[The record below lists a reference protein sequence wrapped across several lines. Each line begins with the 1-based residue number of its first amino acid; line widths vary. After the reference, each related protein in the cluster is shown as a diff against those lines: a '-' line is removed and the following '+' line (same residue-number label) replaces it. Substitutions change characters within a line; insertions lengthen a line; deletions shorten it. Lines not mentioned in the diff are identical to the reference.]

1 MPLDA
6 IPVKTYHTLFCPVY
20 VLDARAQSAGG
31 PGPPKWEPR
40 SRIGVYLGHSPFH
53 AGSVALVFNPRTGR
67 VSPQYHVVFDDTFST
82 VPYMDAGTEPPHWHD
97 LLKYSSE
104 KATDEDFDLAK
115 EWMNMVD
122 KMPDQAQVSMP
133 TAEGCITDPFVVVS
147 EGQPTT
153 HPAGTNASPSQ
164 TPPNSADLSSLTL
177 GMQVSEGGNK
187 RALAKVSSSSNAGA
201 SSLSKTRR
209 LFPSDNVVSKSRDD
223 FGANATPEPTSND
236 HLLMPSCINLHE
248 SGLRCSPRLQEQA
261 ARKND
266 KAHVTWAS
274 NLPCVV
280 TLLTLFSLVSDYKV
294 HAPSYA
300 LSPNASYTD

>member
-1 MPLDA
+1 M
-6 IPVKTYHTLFCPVY
+6 Y

-67 VSPQYHVVFDDTFST
+67 VSPQYHVVFDDTFSA

-122 KMPDQAQVSMP
+122 KMPDQVSMP
-133 TAEGCITDPFVVVS
+133 TAAGRITDPFVVVS

-153 HPAGTNASPSQ
+153 HPVGTNVSPSQ
-164 TPPNSADLSSLTL
+164 TLSASAVSSSTTS
-177 GMQVSEGGNK
+177 GMQASEGGNK
-187 RALAKVSSSSNAGA
+187 RASANVSSTSKAAA
-201 SSLSKTRR
+201 SSRQSHGGFHPQITRR
-209 LFPSDNVVSKSRDD
+209 PKVGMILVHRQPRS
-223 FGANATPEPTSND
+223 PPPTTT
-236 HLLMPSCINLHE
+236 C
-248 SGLRCSPRLQEQA
+248 
-261 ARKND
+261 
-266 KAHVTWAS
+266 
-274 NLPCVV
+274 
-280 TLLTLFSLVSDYKV
+280 
-294 HAPSYA
+294 
-300 LSPNASYTD
+300 